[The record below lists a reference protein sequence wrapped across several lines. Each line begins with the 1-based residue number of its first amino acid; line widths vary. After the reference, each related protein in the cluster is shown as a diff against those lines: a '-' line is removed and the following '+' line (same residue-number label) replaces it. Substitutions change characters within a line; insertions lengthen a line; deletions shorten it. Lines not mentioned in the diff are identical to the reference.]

1 MKAVLFIFLSFISFS
16 LYATEI
22 TVCETCEIKSIK
34 NAVEVAKSGDTIRV
48 KPGVYKENDIVI
60 SDKSLTLIGEDF
72 PVIDAEMQGT
82 AISFRAD
89 AFTIEGFKIINIGR
103 SHTSD
108 FSAILVSNSTNFEV
122 KNNRFDNIFFGILIE
137 RSNNGRIVGNQVTG
151 KATSQAHSGNA
162 IHLWKTSEMHI
173 EDNHLEGVRDGI
185 YLEFTDDT
193 EIINNVCKN
202 NLRYGL
208 HFMFSDGN
216 TYSGNLFENNGAG
229 VAVMYSK
236 EILMYRNTFKNN
248 WGSAS
253 YGLLLK
259 DITDSELKQN
269 TFEENTV
276 GISADNTNRINYIEN
291 DFKSNGYAVKIR
303 GGCYNNV
310 FNRNNFLYNSF
321 DLTYTGH
328 SNGNTFNGNY
338 WSNYSGYDLDKNNF
352 GDIPYR
358 PVSLFSYLVD
368 KTPESIVMLRSLF
381 IDLIEFSEK
390 VSPIFT
396 PANVLD
402 EQPYIRK
409 IQW

>member
-1 MKAVLFIFLSFISFS
+1 MKALLLIFLIFIGFNF
-16 LYATEI
+16 YGGEI
-22 TVCETCEIKSIK
+22 TVCKSCEISSVKD
-34 NAVEVAKSGDTIRV
+34 AVEMAEMGDTIRV
-48 KPGVYKENDIVI
+48 KSGLYKENNI
-60 SDKSLTLIGEDF
+60 SIKDKSLVLIGEDF
-72 PVIDAEMQGT
+72 PVIDAQMQGY
-82 AISFRAD
+82 AIIVSAQAFR
-89 AFTIEGFKIINIGR
+89 IEGFKIINIGR

-108 FSAILVSNSTNFEV
+108 FAAILISNSANFEI
-122 KNNRFDNIFFGILIE
+122 KNNRFDKIFFGILIE
-137 RSNNGRIVGNQVTG
+137 RSKNGRIIGNKFSG
-151 KATSQAHSGNA
+151 NAKSQAHSGNA

-173 EDNHLEGVRDGI
+173 EDNQVEGVRDGI
-185 YLEFTDDT
+185 YLEFSDNA
-193 EIINNVCKN
+193 EIKNNVCKN

-216 TYSGNLFENNGAG
+216 IYSGNLFENNGAG

-236 EILMYRNTFKNN
+236 NIKMYRNTFKNN

-259 DITDSELKQN
+259 EITDSELIQN

-276 GISADNTNRINYIEN
+276 GISADNTSRINYIEN
-291 DFKSNGYAVKIR
+291 NFKSNGYAVKIR
-303 GGCYNNV
+303 GGCYRNV
-310 FNRNNFLYNSF
+310 FKRNNFLYNSF
-321 DLTYTGH
+321 DLTYHGH
-328 SNGNTFNGNY
+328 SNENSFNGNF
-338 WSNYSGYDLDKNNF
+338 WSNYSGYDLDKDSF

-358 PVSLFSYLVD
+358 PVSLFSYLVN

-396 PANVLD
+396 PADVLD
-402 EQPYIRK
+402 SQPFIKK